1 MSPLFGQ
8 ITADGVCLAIA
19 VWVLVGQRGKGKLA
33 DVHET
38 SHIAWWMM
46 AFGLFAQTAGQAFHA
61 PQQVGDALTAAL
73 DAQIHPGAAGLTV
86 LLVIVLFGMKP
97 RPIKDVVVGA
107 TLPASAMASGSI
119 LALPF
124 TIAGGFI
131 HGLVGA

>member
-8 ITADGVCLAIA
+8 ITADGVCLVIA
-19 VWVLVGQRGKGKLA
+19 AWVLVGQRGKGKLTE
-33 DVHET
+33 VHEE

-46 AFGLFAQTAGQAFHA
+46 GFGLFAQSAGQAFHA
-61 PQQVGDALTAAL
+61 PQQVGDALTGAI
-73 DAQIHPGAAGLTV
+73 DAQLHPGAAAITV

-97 RPIKDVVVGA
+97 RPLKDVVVGA

-124 TIAGGFI
+124 TIAGGLL